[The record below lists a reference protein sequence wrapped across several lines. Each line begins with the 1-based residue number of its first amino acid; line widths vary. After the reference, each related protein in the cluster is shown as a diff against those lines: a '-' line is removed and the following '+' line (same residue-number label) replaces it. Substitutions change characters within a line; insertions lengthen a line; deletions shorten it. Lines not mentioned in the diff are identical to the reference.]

1 MIFID
6 RSVPKGVAAA
16 LKEVR
21 DDVRWF
27 EDEFEHDTKETVWLP
42 EVGQLGWIV
51 ISRDKKIRTRP
62 AERQALLEARV
73 GCFILTQKQ
82 ILTRWDYLKLLAA
95 TLDEMISLFASTR
108 RPFIYGVGRTGQVRR
123 IA

>member
-27 EDEFEHDTKETVWLP
+27 EDEFDHDTKDTVWLP
-42 EVGQLGWIV
+42 EVGRRGWIV

-62 AERQALLEARV
+62 AERQALLEARA

-82 ILTRWDYLKLLAA
+82 HPTRWDYLKLLAA
-95 TLDEMISLFASTR
+95 TLDEMISLFTSTG
-108 RPFIYGVGRTGQVRR
+108 RPFIFGVGRTGQFKR
-123 IA
+123 IG